1 MPPLSEFP
9 PGNKVRNLCLQ
20 SKMSAWTA
28 RLRHAFQQQRC
39 RAHAREPGSASSS
52 VALPSALHKLEPTQI
67 SSEPA
72 RARPQLHRPQGY
84 ERVRCKD
91 VVSGGRWKRAAH
103 GWWHIFASIPSP
115 RFMLVR
121 HPQLDQLFDAVG
133 LARVCT
139 GVGRHLRLEQLVD
152 SVGLAW
158 VEKGLMAWGGV
169 CVVPLTA

>member
-1 MPPLSEFP
+1 
-9 PGNKVRNLCLQ
+9 
-20 SKMSAWTA
+20 
-28 RLRHAFQQQRC
+28 
-39 RAHAREPGSASSS
+39 
-52 VALPSALHKLEPTQI
+52 
-67 SSEPA
+67 
-72 RARPQLHRPQGY
+72 
-84 ERVRCKD
+84 
-91 VVSGGRWKRAAH
+91 
-103 GWWHIFASIPSP
+103 
-115 RFMLVR
+115 MLVR

>member
-1 MPPLSEFP
+1 MRF
-9 PGNKVRNLCLQ
+9 
-20 SKMSAWTA
+20 
-28 RLRHAFQQQRC
+28 
-39 RAHAREPGSASSS
+39 SSS
-52 VALPSALHKLEPTQI
+52 VVARMHASLALPAPVLRCHRLYISLNRRRSHLHTRGSQAL
-67 SSEPA
+67 PA
-72 RARPQLHRPQGY
+72 RSRPQLHRPQGY

-133 LARVCT
+133 LARVGT